1 MFPTR
6 AWELLAGSIIYCLET
21 SRKIKLN
28 NKFFN
33 EFLSILG
40 LFLIIFSL
48 IFFKDSMPHPSIYTT
63 IPIIGVSLIIL
74 FSNKET
80 YVKKLLS
87 FKILV
92 LVGLI
97 SYSLLF
103 FSLAYFLHIFFQIL
117 IHQ

>member
-1 MFPTR
+1 
-6 AWELLAGSIIYCLET
+6 
-21 SRKIKLN
+21 
-28 NKFFN
+28 
-33 EFLSILG
+33 
-40 LFLIIFSL
+40 
-48 IFFKDSMPHPSIYTT
+48 MPHPSIYTT

-97 SYSLLF
+97 SYSLYLWHYPI
-103 FSLAYFLHIFFQIL
+103 FSFNRIFRIYSRQ
-117 IHQ
+117 